1 MNKYSVL
8 KLSNGED
15 IVCRIVEAS
24 KEKVK
29 VEDPLLLDV
38 QQITDKQGKIKESVG
53 LIRWIKPFTEEEE
66 YFIEK
71 NSIVITVP
79 ASIGLSKY
87 YEHVLQR
94 FDKPVI
100 RETLPDDFQTA
111 EYVKEHGGL
120 DLIVE
125 RQYLNSTIGTL
136 LNVLLKK
143 AEAQAKNESNV
154 TIDQSLQSAS

>member
-87 YEHVLQR
+87 YEYVL
-94 FDKPVI
+94 
-100 RETLPDDFQTA
+100 RELNKLPIQNP
-111 EYVKEHGGL
+111 KEEEL
-120 DLIVE
+120 KEIEKEQEEEIDL
-125 RQYLNSTIGTL
+125 S
-136 LNVLLKK
+136 K
-143 AEAQAKNESNV
+143 V
-154 TIDQSLQSAS
+154 TIH

>member
-87 YEHVLQR
+87 YEHVLKR
-94 FDKPVI
+94 LDKPVI
-100 RETLPDDFQTA
+100 RETLSDEIIEDDLDQMTDD
-111 EYVKEHGGL
+111 EIIELMEDVKT
-120 DLIVE
+120 
-125 RQYLNSTIGTL
+125 RTIH
-136 LNVLLKK
+136 
-143 AEAQAKNESNV
+143 
-154 TIDQSLQSAS
+154 

>member
-53 LIRWIKPFTEEEE
+53 LIRWIKPFTAEEE

-87 YEHVLQR
+87 YEHVLKR
-94 FDKPVI
+94 LDKPVI
-100 RETLPDDFQTA
+100 RETLPDEIIEDDLDQMTDD
-111 EYVKEHGGL
+111 EIIELMEDVKT
-120 DLIVE
+120 
-125 RQYLNSTIGTL
+125 RTIH
-136 LNVLLKK
+136 
-143 AEAQAKNESNV
+143 
-154 TIDQSLQSAS
+154 

>member
-53 LIRWIKPFTEEEE
+53 LIRWIKPFTEEKE

-79 ASIGLSKY
+79 ASSGLSKY
-87 YEHVLQR
+87 YEHVLKR
-94 FDKPVI
+94 LDKPVI
-100 RETLPDDFQTA
+100 RETLPDEIIEDDLGQMTD
-111 EYVKEHGGL
+111 EEIIELIEDVKTRTIHWP
-120 DLIVE
+120 IV
-125 RQYLNSTIGTL
+125 THL
-136 LNVLLKK
+136 L
-143 AEAQAKNESNV
+143 
-154 TIDQSLQSAS
+154 

>member
-53 LIRWIKPFTEEEE
+53 LIRWIKPFTEEKE

-79 ASIGLSKY
+79 ASSGLSKY
-87 YEHVLQR
+87 YEHVLKR
-94 FDKPVI
+94 LDKPVI
-100 RETLPDDFQTA
+100 RETLSDEIIEDDLDQMTDD
-111 EYVKEHGGL
+111 EIIELMEDVKT
-120 DLIVE
+120 
-125 RQYLNSTIGTL
+125 RTIH
-136 LNVLLKK
+136 
-143 AEAQAKNESNV
+143 
-154 TIDQSLQSAS
+154 

>member
-15 IVCRIVEAS
+15 IVCRVVESS
-24 KEKVK
+24 KEKIK
-29 VEDPLLLDV
+29 IEDPLLLDV

-79 ASIGLSKY
+79 ASSGLSKF
-87 YEHVLQR
+87 YEHVLKR
-94 FDKPVI
+94 LDKPVI
-100 RETLPDDFQTA
+100 RETLSDEIIEDDLDQMTDD
-111 EYVKEHGGL
+111 EIIELMEDVKTRTIHWP
-120 DLIVE
+120 IV
-125 RQYLNSTIGTL
+125 THL
-136 LNVLLKK
+136 L
-143 AEAQAKNESNV
+143 
-154 TIDQSLQSAS
+154 

>member
-53 LIRWIKPFTEEEE
+53 LIRWIKPFTEEKE

-87 YEHVLQR
+87 YEHVLKR
-94 FDKPVI
+94 LDKPVI
-100 RETLPDDFQTA
+100 RETLPDEIIEDDLDQMTD
-111 EYVKEHGGL
+111 EEIIELMEDVKT
-120 DLIVE
+120 
-125 RQYLNSTIGTL
+125 RTIH
-136 LNVLLKK
+136 
-143 AEAQAKNESNV
+143 
-154 TIDQSLQSAS
+154 

>member
-71 NSIVITVP
+71 TSIVITVP
-79 ASIGLSKY
+79 ASSGLSKY
-87 YEHVLQR
+87 YEHVLKR
-94 FDKPVI
+94 LDKPVI
-100 RETLPDDFQTA
+100 RETLPDEIIEDDLDQMTDD
-111 EYVKEHGGL
+111 EIIELMEDVKTRTIHW
-120 DLIVE
+120 LIV
-125 RQYLNSTIGTL
+125 THL
-136 LNVLLKK
+136 L
-143 AEAQAKNESNV
+143 
-154 TIDQSLQSAS
+154 

>member
-53 LIRWIKPFTEEEE
+53 LIRWINPFTEEEE

-79 ASIGLSKY
+79 ASSGLSKY
-87 YEHVLQR
+87 YEHVLKRLDQ
-94 FDKPVI
+94 PVI
-100 RETLPDDFQTA
+100 RETLSDEIIEDDLDQMTDD
-111 EYVKEHGGL
+111 EIIELMEDVKTRTIHW
-120 DLIVE
+120 LIV
-125 RQYLNSTIGTL
+125 THL
-136 LNVLLKK
+136 L
-143 AEAQAKNESNV
+143 
-154 TIDQSLQSAS
+154 

>member
-79 ASIGLSKY
+79 ASSGLSKY
-87 YEHVLQR
+87 YEHVLKR
-94 FDKPVI
+94 LDKPVI
-100 RETLPDDFQTA
+100 RETLPDEIIEDDLDQMTDD
-111 EYVKEHGGL
+111 EIIELMEDVKT
-120 DLIVE
+120 
-125 RQYLNSTIGTL
+125 RTIH
-136 LNVLLKK
+136 
-143 AEAQAKNESNV
+143 
-154 TIDQSLQSAS
+154 

>member
-79 ASIGLSKY
+79 ASSGLSKY
-87 YEHVLQR
+87 YEHVLKR
-94 FDKPVI
+94 LDKPVI
-100 RETLPDDFQTA
+100 REELSNEIIEDDLDQMTDD
-111 EYVKEHGGL
+111 EIIELMEDVKT
-120 DLIVE
+120 
-125 RQYLNSTIGTL
+125 RTIH
-136 LNVLLKK
+136 
-143 AEAQAKNESNV
+143 
-154 TIDQSLQSAS
+154 

>member
-15 IVCRIVEAS
+15 IICRIVDSS

-29 VEDPLLLDV
+29 IEDPLLLDV
-38 QQITDKQGKIKESVG
+38 QQITDKDGRIKESLG

-87 YEHVLQR
+87 YEHVLKR
-94 FDKPVI
+94 LDKPVI
-100 RETLPDDFQTA
+100 RETLPDEIIEDDLDQMTDD
-111 EYVKEHGGL
+111 EIIELMEDVKT
-120 DLIVE
+120 
-125 RQYLNSTIGTL
+125 RTIH
-136 LNVLLKK
+136 
-143 AEAQAKNESNV
+143 
-154 TIDQSLQSAS
+154 

>member
-79 ASIGLSKY
+79 ASSGLSKY
-87 YEHVLQR
+87 YEHVLKR
-94 FDKPVI
+94 LDKPVI
-100 RETLPDDFQTA
+100 RETLPDEIIKDDLDQMTDD
-111 EYVKEHGGL
+111 EIIELMEDVKT
-120 DLIVE
+120 
-125 RQYLNSTIGTL
+125 RTIH
-136 LNVLLKK
+136 
-143 AEAQAKNESNV
+143 
-154 TIDQSLQSAS
+154 

>member
-79 ASIGLSKY
+79 ASSGLSKY
-87 YEHVLQR
+87 YEHVLKR
-94 FDKPVI
+94 LDKPVI
-100 RETLPDDFQTA
+100 RETLSDEIIVDDLDQMTDD
-111 EYVKEHGGL
+111 EIIELMEDVKT
-120 DLIVE
+120 
-125 RQYLNSTIGTL
+125 RTIH
-136 LNVLLKK
+136 
-143 AEAQAKNESNV
+143 
-154 TIDQSLQSAS
+154 

>member
-71 NSIVITVP
+71 TSIVITVP
-79 ASIGLSKY
+79 ASSGLSKY
-87 YEHVLQR
+87 YEHVLKR
-94 FDKPVI
+94 LDKPVI
-100 RETLPDDFQTA
+100 RETLPDEIIEDDLDQMTDD
-111 EYVKEHGGL
+111 EIIELMEDVKT
-120 DLIVE
+120 
-125 RQYLNSTIGTL
+125 RTIH
-136 LNVLLKK
+136 
-143 AEAQAKNESNV
+143 
-154 TIDQSLQSAS
+154 

>member
-15 IVCRIVEAS
+15 IVCRIVDAS
-24 KEKVK
+24 NEKIK

-87 YEHVLQR
+87 YEHVLKR
-94 FDKPVI
+94 LDKPVI
-100 RETLPDDFQTA
+100 REELSDDIIEDDLDQMTDD
-111 EYVKEHGGL
+111 EIIELMEDVKT
-120 DLIVE
+120 
-125 RQYLNSTIGTL
+125 RTIH
-136 LNVLLKK
+136 
-143 AEAQAKNESNV
+143 
-154 TIDQSLQSAS
+154 

>member
-87 YEHVLQR
+87 YEHVLKR
-94 FDKPVI
+94 LDKPVI
-100 RETLPDDFQTA
+100 RETLPDEIIEDDLDQMTD
-111 EYVKEHGGL
+111 EEIIELIEDVKT
-120 DLIVE
+120 
-125 RQYLNSTIGTL
+125 RTIH
-136 LNVLLKK
+136 
-143 AEAQAKNESNV
+143 
-154 TIDQSLQSAS
+154 

>member
-15 IVCRIVEAS
+15 IICRIVDSS

-29 VEDPLLLDV
+29 IEDPLLLDV
-38 QQITDKQGKIKESVG
+38 QQITDKDGRIKESLG

-79 ASIGLSKY
+79 ASSGLSKY
-87 YEHVLQR
+87 YEHVLKRLDQ
-94 FDKPVI
+94 PVI
-100 RETLPDDFQTA
+100 RETLPDEIIEDDLDQMTDD
-111 EYVKEHGGL
+111 EIIELMEDVKT
-120 DLIVE
+120 
-125 RQYLNSTIGTL
+125 RTIH
-136 LNVLLKK
+136 
-143 AEAQAKNESNV
+143 
-154 TIDQSLQSAS
+154 

>member
-87 YEHVLQR
+87 YEHVLKR
-94 FDKPVI
+94 LDKPVI
-100 RETLPDDFQTA
+100 REELSDDIIEDDLDQMTDD
-111 EYVKEHGGL
+111 EIIELMEDVKT
-120 DLIVE
+120 
-125 RQYLNSTIGTL
+125 RTIH
-136 LNVLLKK
+136 
-143 AEAQAKNESNV
+143 
-154 TIDQSLQSAS
+154 

>member
-24 KEKVK
+24 NEKVK

-79 ASIGLSKY
+79 ASSGLSKY
-87 YEHVLQR
+87 YEHVLKR
-94 FDKPVI
+94 LDKPVI
-100 RETLPDDFQTA
+100 RETLPDEIIEDDLGQMTD
-111 EYVKEHGGL
+111 EEIIELIEDVKT
-120 DLIVE
+120 
-125 RQYLNSTIGTL
+125 RTIH
-136 LNVLLKK
+136 
-143 AEAQAKNESNV
+143 
-154 TIDQSLQSAS
+154 

>member
-53 LIRWIKPFTEEEE
+53 LIRWIKPFTEEKE

-79 ASIGLSKY
+79 ASSGLSKY
-87 YEHVLQR
+87 YEHVLKRLDQ
-94 FDKPVI
+94 PVI
-100 RETLPDDFQTA
+100 RETLSDEIIEDDLDQMTDD
-111 EYVKEHGGL
+111 EIIELMEDVKTRTIHW
-120 DLIVE
+120 LIV
-125 RQYLNSTIGTL
+125 THL
-136 LNVLLKK
+136 L
-143 AEAQAKNESNV
+143 
-154 TIDQSLQSAS
+154 

>member
-87 YEHVLQR
+87 YEHVLKRLDQ
-94 FDKPVI
+94 PVI
-100 RETLPDDFQTA
+100 RETSSDEIIEDDLDQMTD
-111 EYVKEHGGL
+111 EEIIELMEDVKTRTIHW
-120 DLIVE
+120 LIV
-125 RQYLNSTIGTL
+125 THL
-136 LNVLLKK
+136 L
-143 AEAQAKNESNV
+143 
-154 TIDQSLQSAS
+154 

>member
-53 LIRWIKPFTEEEE
+53 LIIWIKPFTEEEE
-66 YFIEK
+66 YFI
-71 NSIVITVP
+71 
-79 ASIGLSKY
+79 
-87 YEHVLQR
+87 
-94 FDKPVI
+94 
-100 RETLPDDFQTA
+100 
-111 EYVKEHGGL
+111 
-120 DLIVE
+120 
-125 RQYLNSTIGTL
+125 
-136 LNVLLKK
+136 
-143 AEAQAKNESNV
+143 
-154 TIDQSLQSAS
+154 

>member
-53 LIRWIKPFTEEEE
+53 LIRWIKPFTEEKE

-87 YEHVLQR
+87 YEHVLKR
-94 FDKPVI
+94 LDKPVI
-100 RETLPDDFQTA
+100 RETLPDEIIEDDLDQMTDD
-111 EYVKEHGGL
+111 EIIELMEDVKT
-120 DLIVE
+120 
-125 RQYLNSTIGTL
+125 RTIH
-136 LNVLLKK
+136 
-143 AEAQAKNESNV
+143 
-154 TIDQSLQSAS
+154 

>member
-71 NSIVITVP
+71 TSIVITVP

-87 YEHVLQR
+87 YEHVLKR
-94 FDKPVI
+94 LDKPVI
-100 RETLPDDFQTA
+100 RETLPDEIIEDDLDQMTD
-111 EYVKEHGGL
+111 EEIIELMEDVKTRTIHWP
-120 DLIVE
+120 IV
-125 RQYLNSTIGTL
+125 THL
-136 LNVLLKK
+136 L
-143 AEAQAKNESNV
+143 
-154 TIDQSLQSAS
+154 

>member
-15 IVCRIVEAS
+15 IVCRVVEAS

-71 NSIVITVP
+71 TSIVITVP
-79 ASIGLSKY
+79 ASSGLSKY
-87 YEHVLQR
+87 YEHVLKR
-94 FDKPVI
+94 LDKPVI
-100 RETLPDDFQTA
+100 RETLPDEIIEDDLGQMTD
-111 EYVKEHGGL
+111 EEIIELIEDVKTRTIHWP
-120 DLIVE
+120 IV
-125 RQYLNSTIGTL
+125 THL
-136 LNVLLKK
+136 L
-143 AEAQAKNESNV
+143 
-154 TIDQSLQSAS
+154 

>member
-71 NSIVITVP
+71 TSIVITVP
-79 ASIGLSKY
+79 ASSGLSKY
-87 YEHVLQR
+87 YEHVLKR
-94 FDKPVI
+94 LDKPVI
-100 RETLPDDFQTA
+100 RETLPDEIIEDD
-111 EYVKEHGGL
+111 L
-120 DLIVE
+120 DQMTDEEIIELMEDVNT
-125 RQYLNSTIGTL
+125 RTIH
-136 LNVLLKK
+136 
-143 AEAQAKNESNV
+143 
-154 TIDQSLQSAS
+154 

>member
-79 ASIGLSKY
+79 ASSGLSKF
-87 YEHVLQR
+87 YEHVLKR
-94 FDKPVI
+94 LDKPVI
-100 RETLPDDFQTA
+100 RETLSDEIIEDDLDQMTDD
-111 EYVKEHGGL
+111 EIIELMEDVKTRTIHWP
-120 DLIVE
+120 IV
-125 RQYLNSTIGTL
+125 THL
-136 LNVLLKK
+136 L
-143 AEAQAKNESNV
+143 
-154 TIDQSLQSAS
+154 

>member
-1 MNKYSVL
+1 MNKYSAL

-71 NSIVITVP
+71 TSIVITVP
-79 ASIGLSKY
+79 ASSGLSKY
-87 YEHVLQR
+87 YEHVLNKLN
-94 FDKPVI
+94 KPVI
-100 RETLPDDFQTA
+100 RETVSDEIIEDDLAKMTDD
-111 EYVKEHGGL
+111 EIIELIEDVKT
-120 DLIVE
+120 
-125 RQYLNSTIGTL
+125 RTIH
-136 LNVLLKK
+136 
-143 AEAQAKNESNV
+143 
-154 TIDQSLQSAS
+154 

>member
-38 QQITDKQGKIKESVG
+38 QQITYKQGKIKESVG

-79 ASIGLSKY
+79 ASSGLSKY
-87 YEHVLQR
+87 YEHVLKR
-94 FDKPVI
+94 LDKPVI
-100 RETLPDDFQTA
+100 RETLPDEIIEDDLDQMTD
-111 EYVKEHGGL
+111 EEIIELMEDVKTRTIHWP
-120 DLIVE
+120 IV
-125 RQYLNSTIGTL
+125 THL
-136 LNVLLKK
+136 L
-143 AEAQAKNESNV
+143 
-154 TIDQSLQSAS
+154 